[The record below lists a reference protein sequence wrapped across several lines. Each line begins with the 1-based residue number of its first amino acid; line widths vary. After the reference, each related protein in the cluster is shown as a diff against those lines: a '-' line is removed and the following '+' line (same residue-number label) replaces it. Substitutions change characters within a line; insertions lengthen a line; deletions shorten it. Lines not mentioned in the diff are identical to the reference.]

1 MTLLLT
7 HIPLDQLKV
16 SPLNMRHGRK
26 KPDISD
32 LLPSIR
38 ASGLRQPLLVRR
50 EGAHYGVVA
59 GRRRLFALRK
69 LAKEFGEDATD
80 IPCAVMED
88 GDDAAAI
95 EASLI
100 ENIAR
105 LPAEEMQQF
114 EAFKRLHDL
123 GRTVD
128 EIAGHFGVTEL
139 MVRRVLA
146 LASLIEPVRRLYA
159 KDEIT
164 GDTVRAL
171 TLATPDQQAEW
182 LVLFE
187 DEDQRAPQGRQLRA
201 WLTGGAA
208 ITTDKALFD
217 LDSYQGQ
224 IVADLFGDHGVFAS
238 SDEFW
243 RAQSEAIA
251 LRVEE
256 RLGAG
261 WADVVVLE
269 RGEYFTRW
277 DMVETPCGAG
287 GKVFVECRHDG
298 TVTFFEGWLSQAE
311 ARRQERALRDDGASE
326 LAEIKPEMS
335 GPMFEYLALHRQ
347 GAARASLLDQ
357 PAIALRLMVAHALAG
372 SSLWQVRPFVLRTRK
387 ETTEESVRTSRA
399 EIRLADAQD
408 RTAKLLAE
416 AGYEHRS
423 RYGPDPRELCE
434 IFTALLKLDDQA
446 VLSVLGFVMAD
457 TLEPGGP
464 VVEALLSVLG
474 VDMADWWRPDEAF
487 FDLLRD
493 KRAIN
498 QMVADIATP
507 ATAKGKPHRQGRAP
521 EGDHPQSYPGQWL
534 QAQPALGFRHGWR
547 SRQGALSRT
556 PGRRLSRGGRRS
568 RSCSQDRTPLR
579 LSPTK
584 TPEPA
589 SA

>member
-1 MTLLLT
+1 MTLILT

-26 KPDISD
+26 VPDISD

-38 ASGLRQPLLVRR
+38 AGGLRQPLLVRK
-50 EGAHYGVVA
+50 EGRHYGVVA
-59 GRRRLFALRK
+59 GRRRLFALRR
-69 LAKEFGEDATD
+69 LAKESGETAPD

-100 ENIAR
+100 ENVAR
-105 LPAEEMQQF
+105 LPAGEMQQY
-114 EAFKRLHDL
+114 EAYLRLHAH
-123 GRTVD
+123 GRSVD

-146 LASLIEPVRRLYA
+146 LASLIEPVRKLYA
-159 KDEIT
+159 KNEIT
-164 GDTVRAL
+164 ADTARAL
-171 TLATPDQQAEW
+171 TLATPEQQAEW

-208 ITTDKALFD
+208 TTTDKALFD

-256 RLGAG
+256 LQGAG
-261 WADVVVLE
+261 WADVVVLD

-277 DMVETPCGAG
+277 DMVEMPRETG

-298 TVTFFEGWLSQAE
+298 TVTFFEGWLSQAD
-311 ARRQERALRDDGASE
+311 ARKRERALRDDGAPE
-326 LAEIKPEMS
+326 PAEIKPEMS
-335 GPMFEYLALHRQ
+335 GPMFEYLALHRH
-347 GAARASLLDQ
+347 GAARARLLDH

-372 SSLWQVRPFVLRTRK
+372 SCLWQVRPFELRTRK
-387 ETTEESVRTSRA
+387 ETTEESIRTSRA
-399 EIRLADAQD
+399 EIRLSEAQD

-416 AGYEHRS
+416 AGYAHRS

-434 IFTALLKLDDQA
+434 IFDALLKLDDQA
-446 VLSVLGFVMAD
+446 VLSVLAFVMAD

-474 VDMADWWRPDEAF
+474 VDIADWWRPDEAF

-498 QMVADIATP
+498 QMVADIASPT
-507 ATAKGKPHRQGRAP
+507 TAKASLTDKAATQKEIIRNRIRGNGCDPSPRWVPGWMAVPPRRLVPEAESPIVEAWAAIADLFATPDVAAP
-521 EGDHPQSYPGQWL
+521 EPH
-534 QAQPALGFRHGWR
+534 
-547 SRQGALSRT
+547 
-556 PGRRLSRGGRRS
+556 
-568 RSCSQDRTPLR
+568 
-579 LSPTK
+579 K